1 MESQEIKSK
10 AAKSKRWRGDGP
22 RGHSAQGWVWLEPG
36 VYKGNGELLIRFF
49 FHQQDNV
56 DQSSSEDLCYTL
68 INHSVPRG
76 RPSEISSEG
85 CYENVSPKTETP
97 RKSLGETETS
107 YALLRVPS
115 SPRHFSSPEEEYELV
130 MPQRISFHPLQQP
143 HLPLLPSE
151 TQVTYLEWNSWTST
165 CLTLVTKNWGFE
177 ALVEAGVRS
186 RALQAYPFSTHT
198 AVLTTGVSTEPGL
211 PTTGPP
217 RSSSI
222 FIVQRPT
229 TYPEHHCL
237 GMEWPSLI
245 PNGFGSGPLCSVAWG
260 ASWSPT
266 AMTIT
271 KGLLLCP
278 GSSHKMST

>member
-1 MESQEIKSK
+1 MGNSLLRENRWQQNTQEIPWTLKNQSFEHRTSRSSLICLRCWDRYIAAGCFCLPWKKVRIRKAKPDSSTESKS
-10 AAKSKRWRGDGP
+10 
-22 RGHSAQGWVWLEPG
+22 
-36 VYKGNGELLIRFF
+36 LLSHFS
-49 FHQQDNV
+49 QDNV

-151 TQVTYLEWNSWTST
+151 TQVTY
-165 CLTLVTKNWGFE
+165 
-177 ALVEAGVRS
+177 
-186 RALQAYPFSTHT
+186 
-198 AVLTTGVSTEPGL
+198 
-211 PTTGPP
+211 
-217 RSSSI
+217 
-222 FIVQRPT
+222 
-229 TYPEHHCL
+229 
-237 GMEWPSLI
+237 
-245 PNGFGSGPLCSVAWG
+245 
-260 ASWSPT
+260 
-266 AMTIT
+266 
-271 KGLLLCP
+271 
-278 GSSHKMST
+278 

>member
-1 MESQEIKSK
+1 MEHGAERKCLHRLNTPGGLSSLDAWARGWGRSSHLGKT
-10 AAKSKRWRGDGP
+10 AKRWRGDGP

-151 TQVTYLEWNSWTST
+151 TQVTYLE
-165 CLTLVTKNWGFE
+165 
-177 ALVEAGVRS
+177 
-186 RALQAYPFSTHT
+186 
-198 AVLTTGVSTEPGL
+198 
-211 PTTGPP
+211 
-217 RSSSI
+217 
-222 FIVQRPT
+222 
-229 TYPEHHCL
+229 
-237 GMEWPSLI
+237 
-245 PNGFGSGPLCSVAWG
+245 
-260 ASWSPT
+260 
-266 AMTIT
+266 
-271 KGLLLCP
+271 
-278 GSSHKMST
+278 

>member
-1 MESQEIKSK
+1 
-10 AAKSKRWRGDGP
+10 
-22 RGHSAQGWVWLEPG
+22 
-36 VYKGNGELLIRFF
+36 
-49 FHQQDNV
+49 QDNV

-151 TQVTYLEWNSWTST
+151 TQVTYL
-165 CLTLVTKNWGFE
+165 
-177 ALVEAGVRS
+177 
-186 RALQAYPFSTHT
+186 
-198 AVLTTGVSTEPGL
+198 
-211 PTTGPP
+211 
-217 RSSSI
+217 
-222 FIVQRPT
+222 
-229 TYPEHHCL
+229 
-237 GMEWPSLI
+237 
-245 PNGFGSGPLCSVAWG
+245 
-260 ASWSPT
+260 
-266 AMTIT
+266 
-271 KGLLLCP
+271 
-278 GSSHKMST
+278 